1 MPKPKHSFGKKDFE
15 VKEEFIDREEAKQLY
30 RDKLNNNRKDY
41 NILVFYGVGGIGK
54 SKLRREISKIHKAEN
69 KEGITFYLDLNA
81 PEDRN
86 MGEGI
91 LKLVDSCD
99 TKIDFKCFELAY
111 ALYFRKKNP
120 SVQYGRDKEMFVEN
134 TFVGVGLNILGIFD
148 DGLVGTT
155 AEIVERTIK
164 AIANRNIDKEV
175 KEELKNFDSY
185 SIAEMEEMLP
195 LFFQYDLQSYLK
207 KHKDAKVLIIFDTFE
222 ALNENVIEQIHR
234 SKNERW
240 VQEIIEYFPRED
252 FPDLLVTIFGRDK
265 LNWNEEWQDLLEQH
279 QLLGFEDKY
288 SEEYLKASGITDM
301 SIVRTIIRSSGGYP
315 FLLYLSLETYANIRN
330 SGRQPDIT
338 DFGGSHPEIVER
350 FIYNLD
356 KDTVE
361 VLRLMSIPNF
371 YDDDIF
377 NLLIREFN
385 ISFPM
390 TEFEQFNKYSFVS
403 YDKNERN
410 YYILE
415 LMRREILKKSSE
427 DTILAAHKVL
437 LKYYAD
443 RITAGVVS
451 RDVLQMFYHARS
463 SMTTD
468 EFNKWLVS
476 PVDEMED
483 MTPLDVM
490 KMQQQKGE
498 QRVLMQII
506 NGIKSSYQINDLSID
521 LINIYI
527 DIVHLGGDYA
537 EAVSICEEYL
547 AQYSKEEIVKD
558 EQLMRMRI
566 RKIHH
571 SMFYLPVD
579 QLISEAEDILARVDV
594 KIFPELYNELLFLLG
609 GNLGVL
615 SGDLKRASEWL
626 DKSMTYAQK
635 NKMDAFVH
643 RTMRK
648 QADIMLANDDVNGAL
663 KLISRTVKAT
673 DEAEDIGSRYKIY
686 LMGVLG
692 EIYRKMGELE
702 TAWHCYDIID
712 RKSTENDLPGWQA
725 HSYLAKG
732 MVEMQRDSFSE
743 AEAFF
748 SKANAIYTRIQQEWG
763 IINTNQAFILLK
775 KYQGIPISNE
785 EVNVVLE
792 EATRM
797 NYRYNINFS
806 SKLLSEEKPY
816 LQLFFL

>member
-1 MPKPKHSFGKKDFE
+1 MPKPKHSFGKKDFQ

-30 RDKLNNNRKDY
+30 RDKLNNNQKDY

-54 SKLRREISKIHKAEN
+54 TKLRREISKIHKEEN

-120 SVQYGRDKEMFVEN
+120 SIQYGRDKEMFVEN

-148 DGLVGTT
+148 NGITGTA
-155 AEIVERTIK
+155 AEIVERSIR
-164 AIANRNIDKEV
+164 AIVNRTIDKEV
-175 KEELKNFDSY
+175 KEELKAFDNY

-195 LFFQYDLQSYLK
+195 LFFQYDLQNYLK
-207 KHKDAKVLIIFDTFE
+207 KHKDAKILIIFDTFE

-240 VQEIIEYFPRED
+240 VQEIIEYFPREN
-252 FPDLLVTIFGRDK
+252 FPNLLVTIFGRDE
-265 LNWNEEWQDLLEQH
+265 LNWDEDWKDLLEQY
-279 QLLGFEDKY
+279 QLLEFEDKY
-288 SEEYLKASGITDM
+288 SEKYLKASGITDM
-301 SIVRTIIRSSGGYP
+301 SIVNAIIRSSRGYP
-315 FLLYLSLETYANIRN
+315 FLLYLSLETYANIKN
-330 SGRQPDIT
+330 SGREPDIS
-338 DFGGSHPEIVER
+338 DFEGNYPEIVES

-361 VLRLMSIPNF
+361 VLRLMSVPNF

-385 ISFPM
+385 VSFPM

-403 YDKNERN
+403 YDENEKN
-410 YYILE
+410 YHIHD
-415 LMRREILKKSSE
+415 LMRKEILRKSSKG
-427 DTILAAHKVL
+427 TILAAHKSL
-437 LKYYAD
+437 LKYYAN
-443 RITAGVVS
+443 RITAGVAS
-451 RDVLQMFYHARS
+451 RDVLEMFYHARLC
-463 SMTTD
+463 MTTD
-468 EFNKWLVS
+468 EFNKWLIS
-476 PVDEMED
+476 PVNGIED
-483 MTPLDVM
+483 FTPLAGM
-490 KMQQQKGE
+490 KKQQQKGE
-498 QRVLMQII
+498 QRILIQII
-506 NGIKSSYQINDLSID
+506 NGIKSNHQIKDMCID
-521 LINIYI
+521 LVNIYI
-527 DIVHLGGDYA
+527 DIVHLGGNYN

-547 AQYSKEEIVKD
+547 AQYSKDEIVED

-579 QLISEAEDILARVDV
+579 QLISEAEDILDRVDI
-594 KIFPELYNELLFLLG
+594 KKFPEQYNELLFLLG

-615 SGDLKRASEWL
+615 SGNLQRASEWL
-626 DKSMTYAQK
+626 DMSMVYAQK
-635 NKMDAFVH
+635 NKMDAFIQ

-648 QADIMLANDDVNGAL
+648 QADILLANDDIEGAL
-663 KLISRTVKAT
+663 KLISQTVNASY
-673 DEAEDIGSRYKIY
+673 EADDIDSRYKIY

-702 TAWHCYDIID
+702 TAWHCYDIVD
-712 RKSTENDLPGWQA
+712 RKSTENYLPGWQA

-732 MVEMQRDSFSE
+732 MVEMQRDNFSE
-743 AEAFF
+743 SETLLL
-748 SKANAIYTRIQQEWG
+748 KANSIYTRIRQEWG
-763 IINTNQAFILLK
+763 IINSKQALMLLNKYRGILL
-775 KYQGIPISNE
+775 SNKE
-785 EVNVVLE
+785 LNDVLE
-792 EATRM
+792 EAERM
-797 NYRYNINFS
+797 NYRYNINFA
-806 SKLLSEEKPY
+806 SKLISEEKPY